1 MNHLILASANPAL
14 GISIFVMG
22 GLAGAVFYL
31 PLKNVKNWAWES
43 SWLFYALFGLLIVPV
58 VLALIKS
65 PNALSV
71 LQTAP
76 SKELWYCYLC
86 GAAWGFGGLTWGLMI
101 RYLGVGL
108 GLAIGCGL
116 CSAAGTL
123 VPKIITGKFGEL
135 LVPGAG
141 ITSLIGVVVSITG
154 IVLVGMAGMS
164 KEKELAEE
172 EKKKSVAEYSF
183 GKGMLVAAFSGLMS
197 AALGFG
203 LVGGKTIE
211 FKSQFGSQTAVVQGT
226 PQSIPT
232 QFAGVKG
239 SFYDGETKSW
249 VAPGLASGETATPI
263 EWRGMPVL
271 VIALLGGFTVNFLW
285 CLFLNTKNKTF
296 GDYIKKGAPI
306 GANIVFGAIAGA
318 IWTCQFIAFK
328 TGEPQMGDQG
338 YVGWA
343 VLMASSIMFSGILGI
358 ILSEWKGTSARTRG
372 LLFAGLFVLLG
383 SAFVAG
389 YGGKLGKDEKEA
401 KAKTEVATKKAADAK
416 KAPEAKEAT
425 PVAPAE

>member
-1 MNHLILASANPAL
+1 MNELALTTVNPAL
-14 GISIFVMG
+14 GITIFVLG

-31 PLKNVKNWAWES
+31 PLKNVKDWAWES
-43 SWLFYALFGLLIVPV
+43 YWMIYALFALLIVPV
-58 VLALIKS
+58 TLALIKS
-65 PNALSV
+65 PNTISV
-71 LQTAP
+71 LRAAP

-123 VPKIITGKFGEL
+123 VPKIITGTFSDL

-141 ITSLIGVVVSITG
+141 ITSLLGVVVSITG

-164 KEKELAEE
+164 KEKELPEE
-172 EKKKSVAEYSF
+172 VKKKSVAEYNF

-203 LVGGKTIE
+203 LVGGATIE
-211 FKSQFGSQTAVVQGT
+211 KLAQTTEPVT
-226 PQSIPT
+226 P
-232 QFAGVKG
+232 
-239 SFYDGETKSW
+239 
-249 VAPGLASGETATPI
+249 L

-271 VIALLGGFTVNFLW
+271 VIALLGGFTVTFLW
-285 CLFLNTKNKTF
+285 CLFLNAKNKTF
-296 GDYIKKGAPI
+296 GDYAKKDAPI
-306 GANIVFGAIAGA
+306 MANIFFGAIAGA
-318 IWTCQFIAFK
+318 LWTCQFIAFK

-343 VLMASSIMFSGILGI
+343 VLMASSIMFSGFLGVILG
-358 ILSEWKGTSARTRG
+358 EWKGTSVRTRG
-372 LLFAGLFVLLG
+372 LLFTGLFVLLG
-383 SAFVAG
+383 SAFIAG
-389 YGGKLGKDEKEA
+389 YSGRLGQEA
-401 KAKTEVATKKAADAK
+401 AKKAAI
-416 KAPEAKEAT
+416 E
-425 PVAPAE
+425 APATE